1 MNLLQ
6 EQDLKVTFN
15 EGRTA
20 WLDVIGK
27 DASSAALGLTTLEWN
42 SKEDVEK
49 SIEELNTLIVDTKKQ
64 LFDLRL
70 QKSLQ
75 KLENT
80 AQIRQLKTLVAQAK
94 TLIKEKSEVK

>member
-1 MNLLQ
+1 MKLQ
-6 EQDLKVTFN
+6 ELK
-15 EGRTA
+15 
-20 WLDVIGK
+20 
-27 DASSAALGLTTLEWN
+27 
-42 SKEDVEK
+42 EK
-49 SIEELNTLIVDTKKQ
+49 SIDELNTLINDTKKQ

-80 AQIRQLKTLVAQAK
+80 AQIRKLKTVIAQAK

>member
-1 MNLLQ
+1 MKLQ
-6 EQDLKVTFN
+6 ELK
-15 EGRTA
+15 
-20 WLDVIGK
+20 
-27 DASSAALGLTTLEWN
+27 
-42 SKEDVEK
+42 EK
-49 SIEELNTLIVDTKKQ
+49 SIDELNSLIVDTKKQ

-80 AQIRQLKTLVAQAK
+80 AQIRQLKTVVAQAK

>member
-1 MNLLQ
+1 MKLQ
-6 EQDLKVTFN
+6 ELK
-15 EGRTA
+15 
-20 WLDVIGK
+20 
-27 DASSAALGLTTLEWN
+27 
-42 SKEDVEK
+42 EK
-49 SIEELNTLIVDTKKQ
+49 SIDELNSLIVDTKKQ

-80 AQIRQLKTLVAQAK
+80 AQIRQLKTVIAQAK

>member
-1 MNLLQ
+1 MKLQ
-6 EQDLKVTFN
+6 ELK
-15 EGRTA
+15 
-20 WLDVIGK
+20 
-27 DASSAALGLTTLEWN
+27 
-42 SKEDVEK
+42 EK
-49 SIEELNTLIVDTKKQ
+49 TIDELNSLIVDTKKQ

-80 AQIRQLKTLVAQAK
+80 AQIRQLKTVIAQAK

>member
-1 MNLLQ
+1 MKLQ
-6 EQDLKVTFN
+6 ELK
-15 EGRTA
+15 
-20 WLDVIGK
+20 
-27 DASSAALGLTTLEWN
+27 
-42 SKEDVEK
+42 EK
-49 SIEELNTLIVDTKKQ
+49 SIDELNALIIDTKKQ

-80 AQIRQLKTLVAQAK
+80 AQIRQLKTVVAQAK

>member
-1 MNLLQ
+1 MKLQ
-6 EQDLKVTFN
+6 ELK
-15 EGRTA
+15 
-20 WLDVIGK
+20 
-27 DASSAALGLTTLEWN
+27 
-42 SKEDVEK
+42 EK
-49 SIEELNTLIVDTKKQ
+49 SIDELNTIIVDTKKQ

-80 AQIRQLKTLVAQAK
+80 AKIRQLKTVIAQAK

>member
-1 MNLLQ
+1 MGKVLVDFDAIGFRKKLQ
-6 EQDLKVTFN
+6 ELK
-15 EGRTA
+15 
-20 WLDVIGK
+20 
-27 DASSAALGLTTLEWN
+27 
-42 SKEDVEK
+42 EK
-49 SIEELNTLIVDTKKQ
+49 TIEELNAVIVDTKKQ

-80 AQIRQLKTLVAQAK
+80 AQIRQLKTVIAQAK